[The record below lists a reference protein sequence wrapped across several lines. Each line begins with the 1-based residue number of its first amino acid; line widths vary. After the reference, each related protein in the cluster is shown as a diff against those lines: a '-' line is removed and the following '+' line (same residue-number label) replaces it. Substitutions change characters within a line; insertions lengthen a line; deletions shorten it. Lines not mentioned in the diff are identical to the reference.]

1 MKVYFIFISIIL
13 IYNIIYNYYK
23 DKYSKV
29 DNNKVKYML
38 LPQNYNM
45 QFKVSNLDKFYTNI
59 FNFDN
64 FIEYEPID
72 N

>member
-29 DNNKVKYML
+29 NNNKVKYML

>member
-13 IYNIIYNYYK
+13 LYNIIYNYYK

>member
-1 MKVYFIFISIIL
+1 MKVYFIFISILL

-29 DNNKVKYML
+29 NNNKVKYML

-45 QFKVSNLDKFYTNI
+45 QFKVSNLDKFYNNI

-64 FIEYEPID
+64 FIEAVSND
-72 N
+72 K

>member
-1 MKVYFIFISIIL
+1 MKVYFIFISILL

-29 DNNKVKYML
+29 NNNKVKYML
-38 LPQNYNM
+38 LPQNYNI

-64 FIEYEPID
+64 FIETVSND
-72 N
+72 K

>member
-1 MKVYFIFISIIL
+1 MYFIFISILL

-29 DNNKVKYML
+29 NNNKVKYML
-38 LPQNYNM
+38 LPQNYNI

-64 FIEYEPID
+64 FIETVSND
-72 N
+72 K